1 VHISIYYGMTLYAIN
16 YFACVYII
24 LWLNIV
30 CNGVRVY
37 YTVEHT
43 HVTGTRAARCYR
55 SAPSV
60 RPIDVVVVVVVVVAI
75 LVVLPSSSTVGNSVP
90 ASRGPCDY
98 KAAAVTIRLIICPVP
113 RAIRPSRPVKNIFF
127 L

>member
-1 VHISIYYGMTLYAIN
+1 MVN
-16 YFACVYII
+16 V
-24 LWLNIV
+24 V

-60 RPIDVVVVVVVVVAI
+60 RPIDVVVVVVAI

-90 ASRGPCDY
+90 AV
-98 KAAAVTIRLIICPVP
+98 A
-113 RAIRPSRPVKNIFF
+113 SRPTI
-127 L
+127 